1 MNWFHKFENEVGEEF
16 GELEKVIGHPL
27 YFITAYRAEVSPVLT
42 RGSWPT
48 ASVLKGLAAEG
59 FMTVVNLCAERTQDE
74 DVAAAGLL
82 PKNIPIIDNTPPTD
96 EQVKEFFDCYPA
108 ILATSKAV
116 DKRMRIYLHCEQGKG
131 RTGCMVAAYRVKL
144 QGWTPAAALAE
155 AIGLGLSFPA
165 QKDWIQDL
173 RP

>member
-42 RGSWPT
+42 RGSWPS
-48 ASVLKGLAAEG
+48 ASMLKGLAAEG
-59 FMTVVNLCAERTQDE
+59 FTTVVNLCAERTQDE

-96 EQVKEFFDCYPA
+96 EQVKEFFDCYPVA
-108 ILATSKAV
+108 P
-116 DKRMRIYLHCEQGKG
+116 DKPMRIYLHCEQGKG

-144 QGWTPAAALAE
+144 QGWTPIAALTE
-155 AIGLGLSFPA
+155 ATGLGLSFPS
-165 QKDWIQDL
+165 QKDWVGNL